1 MHLSEGVASV
11 PVLVTG
17 AVLGIG
23 LAAAGLKKTDP
34 MDLPK
39 TAMLAA
45 AFFAAALVRVPI
57 GPACAHLTLN
67 GFLGL
72 LLGWAAIPAILV
84 AIFLQAALFQFGGL
98 TTLGI
103 NLVVMAAPALVV
115 WLLFA
120 KAAGQ
125 KPARVALIAAFFA
138 GATGIVLGASLM
150 AGALAFSGEP
160 FFPAAR
166 LILAVH
172 LPVAVIEGLFTAFAL
187 AFIRRSRPELF
198 DMEPLHVS

>member
-1 MHLSEGVASV
+1 MHLSEGVASG

-45 AFFAAALVRVPI
+45 AFFTAALVRVPI

-84 AIFLQAALFQFGGL
+84 ALFLQAALFQFGGL

-125 KPARVALIAAFFA
+125 KPARVALIAAFLA
-138 GATGIVLGASLM
+138 GTTGIVLGASLM
-150 AGALAFSGEP
+150 AGALALSGEP